1 MTMGRNAVGIMC
13 IISVVVLWVGSS
25 ELIQTIFDS
34 QQARFRFE
42 SPLFL
47 TFYST
52 SLFALYLTGFIF
64 SKRWRQICPGQ
75 REEVGRAAQDEE
87 DVALLDDADR
97 SSCDGA
103 IEVAGAEQVQ
113 ASAFQTMILSAQFAP
128 LWIFANLSFNTSLC
142 RSCGTGTSVSSN
154 TLLSSS
160 SGVFTLIFSILIL
173 GDEFSLWKFACVLG
187 SVGGVSLLVLFD
199 GSKEEDQNVWGDLLA
214 LASAAGMGAYSVQ
227 LKHMLGARGSLSV
240 SMPMFFGFL
249 GVMAALLGLPLFV
262 AAIMLGVKGWVRR
275 VLVCLAPIPC
285 ALGRFWERRGPS
297 QK

>member
-1 MTMGRNAVGIMC
+1 MERNAVGIIC

-34 QQARFRFE
+34 QQAHFRFE

-75 REEVGRAAQDEE
+75 REDVGRAAQDEE
-87 DVALLDDADR
+87 DVGLLDDGDR

-103 IEVAGAEQVQ
+103 IEGVVEPVQ
-113 ASAFQTMILSAQFAP
+113 ASAVQTMILSAQFAP

-160 SGVFTLIFSILIL
+160 SGVFTLIFSIVFL
-173 GDEFSLWKFACVLG
+173 GDEFSMWKFACVLG

-199 GSKEEDQNVWGDLLA
+199 GSKAEDQNIWGDLLA

-227 LKHMLGARGSLSV
+227 LKHMLGASGSLSV

-249 GVMAALLGLPLFV
+249 GVMAVLLGLPLFV
-262 AAIMLGVKGWVRR
+262 AVIMLGVKGWVRR
-275 VLVCLAPIPC
+275 ASVSVIISLFL
-285 ALGRFWERRGPS
+285 LGKGGG
-297 QK
+297 